1 MGHPVLPSSSSSP
14 SCTGADRD
22 SADLLKGQRVVL
34 DPIARTMQAPRAEAA
49 GFDEILLAWR
59 HATAA
64 AALGLLDDIA
74 AKTEAGRS

>member
-1 MGHPVLPSSSSSP
+1 
-14 SCTGADRD
+14 
-22 SADLLKGQRVVL
+22 
-34 DPIARTMQAPRAEAA
+34 MQAPRAEAA